1 MPRGC
6 AGPSKRLRGRH
17 EALATAVGGS
27 PGHRSAR
34 AFLCPEQ
41 NPCPLGPVK
50 GAYALFNGSTLTKS
64 EAGIYHEREAA
75 RLRALL
81 ATAATPALKAW
92 LSEEAEKHE
101 LLAEGRY
108 LAG

>member
-1 MPRGC
+1 MQVSRSVRCLFDQGRQLGRDE
-6 AGPSKRLRGRH
+6 AGRSRERSPS
-17 EALATAVGGS
+17 AVTC
-27 PGHRSAR
+27 PGHLQQPLICLEA
-34 AFLCPEQ
+34 Q
-41 NPCPLGPVK
+41 NSCPLGPVK

-92 LSEEAEKHE
+92 L
-101 LLAEGRY
+101 
-108 LAG
+108 